1 MRPTPLARLRLTR
14 HGSCHDGS
22 PMTPAAEEQRRIRD
36 AMERLCA
43 GFGDAY
49 WLERDRQ
56 GGFPEEF
63 YAAVARDG
71 WLGIAM
77 PEAYGGAGLGIGEA
91 AAMMQAVAQSGAGFS
106 GASAPHMNIF
116 GLHPGVKVGSDQQK
130 RAFLPPLIRGEEK

>member
-1 MRPTPLARLRLTR
+1 MLPRTRSIALRRLLRGAFELVMDASRGAQMSVLTP
-14 HGSCHDGS
+14 D
-22 PMTPAAEEQRRIRD
+22 QQRIRE
-36 AMERLCA
+36 AISRLCA

-77 PEAYGGAGLGIGEA
+77 PEEYGGAGLGLGEA
-91 AAMMQAVAQSGAGFS
+91 ATPMQAGAQSRAPFS
-106 GASAPHMNIF
+106 GASAVHMNILRLKPL
-116 GLHPGVKVGSDQQK
+116 GKCGTAAHK
-130 RAFLPPLIRGEEK
+130 RRLPPP

>member
-22 PMTPAAEEQRRIRD
+22 PMTPASEEQRRIRD
-36 AMERLCA
+36 AIERLCA

-56 GGFPEEF
+56 GGLPEEF

-71 WLGIAM
+71 WLRIAL
-77 PEAYGGAGLGIGEA
+77 PQEDGGAGLGIA
-91 AAMMQAVAQSGAGFS
+91 AAPPPAHAVAQARR
-106 GASAPHMNIF
+106 P
-116 GLHPGVKVGSDQQK
+116 
-130 RAFLPPLIRGEEK
+130 

>member
-1 MRPTPLARLRLTR
+1 MDASRGAQMSVLTP
-14 HGSCHDGS
+14 DQ
-22 PMTPAAEEQRRIRD
+22 QRIGE
-36 AMERLCA
+36 AISRLCA

-77 PEAYGGAGLGIGEA
+77 PEEYGGAGLGIGEA
-91 AAMMQAVAQSGAGFS
+91 ATMMQAGTQSGARVS
-106 GASAPHMNIF
+106 GASALHLNTF
-116 GLHPGVKVGSDQQK
+116 GLHPVVEFRSAEQK
-130 RAFLPPLIRGEEK
+130 PRLLPPRLPGQGRAAIAAPPAPC

>member
-22 PMTPAAEEQRRIRD
+22 PMIPVSEEQRRIRD
-36 AMERLCA
+36 AIERLCA

-49 WLERDRQ
+49 WLARDRQ
-56 GGFPEEF
+56 GGFPEEV

-77 PEAYGGAGLGIGEA
+77 PEEYGGAGPRLGQAPPPIHRGAQPA
-91 AAMMQAVAQSGAGFS
+91 A
-106 GASAPHMNIF
+106 
-116 GLHPGVKVGSDQQK
+116 
-130 RAFLPPLIRGEEK
+130 RA